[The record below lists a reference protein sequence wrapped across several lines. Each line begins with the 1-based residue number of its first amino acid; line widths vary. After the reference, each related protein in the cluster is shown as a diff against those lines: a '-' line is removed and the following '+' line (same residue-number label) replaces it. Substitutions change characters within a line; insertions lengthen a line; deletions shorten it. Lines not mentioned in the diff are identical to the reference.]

1 MPFQVSLIAV
11 NVLGSEIV
19 ARRHS
24 NPENAEK
31 FTDLVN
37 DPEYWSPYDDLAFEM
52 YVDTD
57 VAKIIREM
65 ETKKRLAV
73 ISERFEFAR
82 KLKLAMESLR
92 SAGEKLGKYELE
104 KRHAIELEDYERAR
118 HKKNQMD
125 DYRVGVYQ
133 ELCVEQLLESEGVS
147 TNMCR
152 LQRRFDLNCSTA
164 PKTTSASTRL
174 TPVARTPSLPLC

>member
-11 NVLGSEIV
+11 NVLGTEIV

-147 TNMCR
+147 TYVCR